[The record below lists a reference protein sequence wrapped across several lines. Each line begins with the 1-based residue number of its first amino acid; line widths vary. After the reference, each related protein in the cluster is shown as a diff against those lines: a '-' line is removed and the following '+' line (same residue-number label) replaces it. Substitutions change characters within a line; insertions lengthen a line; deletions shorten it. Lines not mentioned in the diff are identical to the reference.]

1 MKEEEEEQEETAR
14 TERRESPKK
23 RKRDD
28 GAKVQQTKREPVP
41 MKTRRVRVYPT
52 HTQKAMLRQ
61 WMGAVRWTYNQ
72 CTAHVNEVGIKGM
85 TIGKLR
91 AWCVKKDAL
100 IALNVNSWASAIPF
114 DIRDEGARD
123 LLKAFKSNF
132 AKKRKQAAVSKTPFT
147 FRMQFRSV
155 RAGRDT
161 ITVFKKH
168 WGRRKGVFA
177 PLLAPGALRSAEP
190 LPDVLEADSRLLRD
204 KLGRYWMCMPVRVA
218 LRGQRRVR
226 GSESQAPSLTASP
239 PFRVAAMDPGVR
251 TFQTVFS
258 LNTSGDADPTIT
270 EWGANDMNRIF
281 RLCYTADNLRSRMA
295 GVKSRVRC
303 RMRRALL
310 RIYDHIR
317 CCVADVH
324 WKLAN
329 WLCANHDLVILPT
342 FETQQ
347 MVRRGHRRL
356 RSKTARQMCTWSHYS
371 FRQRL
376 FFKSREYQ
384 HCRVVV
390 TSEAYTSKTCG
401 ACGVLHNKLGGSKT
415 FKCPSCGV
423 CLDRDANGARNILLR
438 ALTRKELELS
448 SRQATCKRQR
458 GRVGRSSE

>member
-1 MKEEEEEQEETAR
+1 
-14 TERRESPKK
+14 
-23 RKRDD
+23 
-28 GAKVQQTKREPVP
+28 
-41 MKTRRVRVYPT
+41 MKTRKVRVYPT
-52 HTQKAMLRQ
+52 QSQKALLRQ

-85 TIGKLR
+85 TIAKLR
-91 AWCVKKDAL
+91 ALCVKKEAL
-100 IALNVNSWASAIPF
+100 VKLGMDSWADTIPF

-132 AKKRKQAAVSKTPFT
+132 AKKKKQAAASKAPFT
-147 FRMQFRSV
+147 FRMHFRSV
-155 RAGRDT
+155 RDGRDT

-177 PLLAPGALRSAEP
+177 PLFAPGTLRSAEP
-190 LPDVLEADSRLLRD
+190 LPEVLEADSRLLRD
-204 KLGRYWMCMPVRVA
+204 KLGRYWMCMPIRA
-218 LRGQRRVR
+218 ELRQGRGR
-226 GSESQAPSLTASP
+226 GSESQAPSNTSSP
-239 PFRVAAMDPGVR
+239 SSSFRVAAMDPGVR

-258 LNTSGDADPTIT
+258 LNTSGDVDPTIT
-270 EWGANDMNRIF
+270 EWGANGMSRIF
-281 RLCYTADNLRSRMA
+281 RLCRMADDLQSRMS

-310 RIYDHIR
+310 RIHDHIR
-317 CCVADVH
+317 RCIADVH

-376 FFKSREYQ
+376 FFKSREYR

-401 ACGVLHNKLGGSKT
+401 ACGVLHSKLGGSKT

-438 ALTRKELELS
+438 VLTRKEQELCTH
-448 SRQATCKRQR
+448 QAACKRQR
-458 GRVGRSSE
+458 VQSTSSRKSDATFGLCHVGACPLEKV